1 MLDQLATYRRL
12 VTLNDGLRVLIRPLT
27 KADKEQLLKLF
38 ADAPQEDLDYFRS
51 DASDP
56 DVVASWCDELDYA
69 KVFPLVAVVNDQII
83 GDATLHIGS
92 GYNRH
97 VGWVR
102 LYLDHEYRRRGVG
115 GLMLSGLIDIAR
127 KIGLQQLVAEVV
139 MNQVQVIKAFQNLG
153 FKQEFIYPRLLY
165 DAAGRDARTWP
176 CSSCASSK
184 IRLRSRSLSLHCS
197 GTQTGAWG

>member
-38 ADAPQEDLDYFRS
+38 ADAPQEDLDYFRG

-56 DVVASWCDELDYA
+56 KVVTSWCGELDYA
-69 KVFPLVAVVNDQII
+69 KIFPLVALVNEQII
-83 GDATLHIGS
+83 GDATLHIGAN
-92 GYNRH
+92 YNRH
-97 VGWVR
+97 IGWVR
-102 LYLDHEYRRRGVG
+102 LYLDRKYRRRGVG

-127 KIGLQQLVAEVV
+127 KIGLQQLIAEVV

-153 FKQEFIYPRLLY
+153 FKQEFAYRDFFMTPQGETTDVALL
-165 DAAGRDARTWP
+165 
-176 CSSCASSK
+176 
-184 IRLRSRSLSLHCS
+184 ILRIVENPA
-197 GTQTGAWG
+197 TF

>member
-1 MLDQLATYRRL
+1 MLEQLATYRRL

-38 ADAPQEDLDYFRS
+38 ADAPQDDLDYFRS

-56 DVVASWCDELDYA
+56 KMVASWCDELDYSE
-69 KVFPLVAVVNDQII
+69 VFPLVAVVNDEII

-102 LYLDHEYRRRGVG
+102 LYLHHEYRRRGVG

-153 FKQEFIYPRLLY
+153 FKQEFTFRDYFMTPQGETLDVALL
-165 DAAGRDARTWP
+165 
-176 CSSCASSK
+176 
-184 IRLRSRSLSLHCS
+184 ILRIVENP
-197 GTQTGAWG
+197 TTF

>member
-38 ADAPQEDLDYFRS
+38 ADAPQDDLDYFRS

-56 DVVASWCDELDYA
+56 KMVASWCDELDYA
-69 KVFPLVAVVNDQII
+69 TVFPLVAVVNDELI

-92 GYNRH
+92 GYSRH

-115 GLMLSGLIDIAR
+115 GLMLSGLIDVAR

-153 FKQEFIYPRLLY
+153 FKQEFTFRDYFMTPQGETLDVALL
-165 DAAGRDARTWP
+165 
-176 CSSCASSK
+176 
-184 IRLRSRSLSLHCS
+184 ILRIVENP
-197 GTQTGAWG
+197 TTF